1 MEIVLSKKVKEL
13 RSIVQQVVADDIA
26 PRSAEVDQKAM
37 WPEHSLRALAEA
49 GLLGLHVP
57 ERLGGQGQGLLA
69 LAVISEEIGKADPSS
84 GLCFGMHCVGSAVMV
99 AKATKD
105 HEERYLRPIA
115 RGEHITT
122 LALSETGTGAEFYF
136 PQTKLT
142 RDGEHLLINGEK
154 DFITNG
160 SHAQSYVISTT
171 ATEEVS
177 PEMGEFDCL
186 ILDNDTDGLAWKKEW
201 RGFGMRGNSSRGV
214 VLDNVR
220 VPAKNLLGEEG
231 SHTWYVFEV
240 VAPYF
245 LIAMAGV
252 YLGIAQ
258 SALDITIQHIRGR
271 GHAHSGKKL
280 AEIPI
285 LQHSISK
292 MWSDVEKTRALI
304 YNACIL
310 GDAGDKS
317 AIHYILMCKV
327 EAAYTA
333 VRVVNEAMTLGGGI
347 AYGENAF
354 LARLLRDARAAHVMS
369 PTTYIL
375 EELAGRSLLGLPLL

>member
-1 MEIVLSKKVKEL
+1 M
-13 RSIVQQVVADDIA
+13 
-26 PRSAEVDQKAM
+26 
-37 WPEHSLRALAEA
+37 
-49 GLLGLHVP
+49 
-57 ERLGGQGQGLLA
+57 GQGLLA

-84 GLCFGMHCVGSAVMV
+84 GLCFGMHCVGTAVIA

-115 RGEHITT
+115 EGKHITT

-142 RDGEHLLINGEK
+142 RVGNNFVITGEK

-160 SHAQSYVISTT
+160 SHADSYVISTV
-171 ATEEVS
+171 ATEEAN
-177 PEMGEFDCL
+177 PEIGEFDCL
-186 ILDNDTDGLAWKKEW
+186 ILDNKTQGLEWKKKW

-214 VLDNVR
+214 KLNNVQ
-220 VPAKNLLGEEG
+220 VPATNLLGEEG

-252 YLGIAQ
+252 YLGVAQ
-258 SALDITIQHIRGR
+258 SALDITLNHLRGR

-285 LQHSISK
+285 LQHSVSR
-292 MWSDVEKTRALI
+292 MWAEVEKTRSLI
-304 YNACIL
+304 YNACLL

-317 AIHYILMCKV
+317 AINYILMCKAD
-327 EAAYTA
+327 AANTA
-333 VRVVNEAMTLGGGI
+333 VQVANEAMTLGGGM

-354 LARLLRDARAAHVMS
+354 LARLLRDARASHVMS

>member
-1 MEIVLSKKVKEL
+1 VQDIVK
-13 RSIVQQVVADDIA
+13 DHIA
-26 PRSAEVDQKAM
+26 PRSAEVDHKAV
-37 WPEHSLRALAEA
+37 WPEHTFTALAD
-49 GLLGLHVP
+49 GGFLGLQVP
-57 ERLGGQGQGLLA
+57 ERLGGMGQGLLA

-84 GLCFGMHCVGSAVMV
+84 GLCFGMHCVGTAVIA

-115 RGEHITT
+115 QGKHITT

-142 RDGEHLLINGEK
+142 RKGKHFVIKGEK

-160 SHAQSYVISTT
+160 SHADSYVISTV
-171 ATEEVS
+171 ATEQVHPEV
-177 PEMGEFDCL
+177 GEFDCL
-186 ILDNDTDGLAWKKEW
+186 ILDNDTKGLEWKQEW

-214 VLDNVR
+214 KLDNVK
-220 VPAKNLLGEEG
+220 VPSMNLLGEEG

-240 VAPYF
+240 VAPFF

-252 YLGIAQ
+252 YLGVAQ
-258 SALDITIQHIRGR
+258 SALDITLNHLRGR

-285 LQHSISK
+285 LQHAVSK
-292 MWSDVEKTRALI
+292 MWAEVEKTRALI
-304 YNACIL
+304 YNACLL
-310 GDAGDKS
+310 GDAGNKA
-317 AIHYILMCKV
+317 AINYILMCKV
-327 EAAYTA
+327 DAAKTA
-333 VRVVNEAMTLGGGI
+333 VSVVNEAMTLGGGI

-354 LARLLRDARAAHVMS
+354 LARLLRDARASHVMS

-375 EELAGRSLLGLPLL
+375 EALAGRSLLGLPLL